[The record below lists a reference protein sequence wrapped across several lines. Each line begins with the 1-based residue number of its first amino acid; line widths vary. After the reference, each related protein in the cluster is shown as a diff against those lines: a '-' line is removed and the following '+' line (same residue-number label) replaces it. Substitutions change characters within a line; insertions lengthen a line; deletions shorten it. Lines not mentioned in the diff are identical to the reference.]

1 MDFWQLLILLSMC
14 SFVFF
19 YFPHFFFLLYFWFD
33 ALDQTGLQL
42 EQNITITFI
51 HLFIM

>member
-19 YFPHFFFLLYFWFD
+19 IFP
-33 ALDQTGLQL
+33 
-42 EQNITITFI
+42 TFSFCFVSGSM
-51 HLFIM
+51 L